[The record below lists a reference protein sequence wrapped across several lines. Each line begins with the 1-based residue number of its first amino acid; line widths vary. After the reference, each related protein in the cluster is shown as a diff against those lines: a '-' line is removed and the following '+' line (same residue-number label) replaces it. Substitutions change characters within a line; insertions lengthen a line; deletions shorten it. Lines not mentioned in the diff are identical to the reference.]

1 MAFGDQVPNTFITQF
16 EGEVKIA
23 YGQAAKMR
31 PAVRTVS
38 ASGKTVR
45 FPTLLTK
52 FAHQAK
58 AAGADLTYNDP
69 QHNYVDATM
78 LDYYVPAL
86 IEEMDQLK
94 TNVDLRGV
102 YAQHIGNAL
111 AEIHDKNILTALSG
125 WDAITSPTTTP
136 IVVDT
141 SDGDSVLD
149 RLIDAS
155 AVLNGGNVPMANRTF
170 VVKTSEMSN
179 FLKNDKATSDD
190 FNTVKALVNGTLNQY
205 MGANWIMLPDSY
217 FVDAD
222 TVGFLFHKDAVGAGV
237 NSDLKVRVDWVP
249 QKVAHQVLG
258 TLSMG
263 SKIIDAAG
271 VVEIIRQA

>member
-52 FAHQAK
+52 FAATAK

-111 AEIHDKNILTALSG
+111 AEIHDKNILTALAG
-125 WDAITSPTTTP
+125 WDALAGTTP
-136 IVVDT
+136 VTVST
-141 SDGDSVLD
+141 GGGDSVLD
-149 RLIDAS
+149 KLIDAS
-155 AVLNGGNVPMANRTF
+155 AGLNGGNVPMANRTF

-179 FLKNDKATSDD
+179 FLKLDKVTSDD
-190 FNTVKALVNGTLNQY
+190 YNTVKALVNGTLNTY
-205 MGANWIMLPDSY
+205 MGANWIMLPDDY
-217 FVDAD
+217 FADAD
-222 TVGFLFHKDAVGAGV
+222 TVGFLFHKDAIGAGV
-237 NSDLKVRVDWVP
+237 NSDLKVRVDWIP

-271 VVEIIRQA
+271 VVEIVRVA